1 MGLRQTLLRV
11 GTAAPHVLVV
21 PVPGFSPLRWAVEQ
35 WSDAQGWPRAAS
47 PADADVLV
55 ECGRPGPQLEQR
67 IAVAWEGLPGP
78 RARAR
83 VADGDATRVTAV
95 LLAARAELRDLDGQL
110 ADTEAR
116 TPPEPAAGPATEDS
130 DHAGPDGSD
139 HAGMDMD
146 LPGGLAM
153 ADRVEDRDGLR
164 LEGLQL
170 RLGPLLPGWPAGLEL
185 DVVLSGDV
193 LSEVTARQL
202 DAKAEA
208 PAPPAVLALDGLALL
223 LDAAGWPDAARR
235 ARRARAEG
243 GGGAATADLL
253 RRLRSARLLG
263 WSLRDL
269 PAPEGRSIAG
279 HLDLLLRAVDGE
291 TVLPSASL
299 EELEHAV
306 RGLDL
311 GPAGVVL
318 AVFGPAIGRV
328 TADA

>member
-1 MGLRQTLLRV
+1 MGLKETLLRV

-35 WSDAQGWPRAAS
+35 WSDAQGWPRATS

-67 IAVAWEGLPGP
+67 IAVAWEGFPGP

-83 VADGDATRVTAV
+83 IEDGDVTRVAAV

-110 ADTEAR
+110 AEAR
-116 TPPEPAAGPATEDS
+116 VRTAPKPATGPATKDM
-130 DHAGPDGSD
+130 DHAGMDGSD

-146 LPGGLAM
+146 LPGGLTM

-164 LEGLQL
+164 LEGLRL
-170 RLGPLLPGWPAGLEL
+170 RLGPILPGWPAGLEL
-185 DVVLSGDV
+185 EVVLSGDV
-193 LSEVTARQL
+193 LSEVTARRL
-202 DAKAEA
+202 DARTEG
-208 PAPPAVLALDGLALL
+208 PASPAVLALDGLALL
-223 LDAAGWPDAARR
+223 LEAAGWPDGARR
-235 ARRARAEG
+235 ARRARSEG
-243 GGGAATADLL
+243 GGGAATADLV
-253 RRLRSARLLG
+253 RRLRSARLLR

-269 PAPEGRSIAG
+269 PAPGGRSIVG
-279 HLDLLLRAVDGE
+279 HLDVLLRAIHGDA
-291 TVLPSASL
+291 VLPSASL
-299 EELEHAV
+299 EEFEHAV

-318 AVFGPAIGRV
+318 AAFGPALGRV
-328 TADA
+328 AAHA